1 MKKILVT
8 GSSGYIGQHLVKLL
22 KKEGYEVF
30 GIDKEKRIN
39 DYLLPKQFELH
50 DINNDWPRWY
60 NTLTDWPEKFDTVV
74 HLAAKVRVN
83 ESMEFPYEYY
93 TTNFNGTL
101 NVLDAF
107 QYDNFIFASTGAAET
122 PISPYALSKRCAE
135 DVVREYCT
143 RSKLNYTMFRFY
155 NVIGS
160 DGVPP
165 TNPDGLMYNLIKAK
179 DTGEI
184 NIFGN
189 DYNTIDGTPVR
200 DYVHVMDICRAI
212 QRAIKTPANSLEN
225 LGTGTGYTVKEI
237 ARAFFKVNGINCNVE
252 YLPRRNGD
260 AERTVLDEPSTYMIN
275 SYTLDELV
283 KV

>member
-30 GIDKEKRIN
+30 GTDKEKRTN
-39 DYLLPKQFELH
+39 DYLLPKEFQLH
-50 DINNDWPRWY
+50 DINNNWSDWY
-60 NTLTDWPEKFDTVV
+60 NSLADWPEKFDAVV

-83 ESMEFPYEYY
+83 ESMEYPYEYY
-93 TTNFNGTL
+93 DTNFNGTL
-101 NVLDAF
+101 NVLNAF
-107 QYDNFIFASTGAAET
+107 EYDNFIFASTGAAET

-135 DVVREYCT
+135 DIVREYCT
-143 RSKLNYTMFRFY
+143 RSKLDYTMFRFY

-165 TNPDGLMYNLIKAK
+165 TNPDGLMFNLIKAK
-179 DTGEI
+179 TTGEI

-212 QRAIKTPANSLEN
+212 QRAIEKPANGLEN

-237 ARAFFKVNGINCNVE
+237 ADTFLKVNDINAKIN
-252 YLPRRNGD
+252 YLPRRSGD
-260 AERTVLDEPSTYMIN
+260 AERTVLDKPSSYMIN
-275 SYTLDELV
+275 SYSLEQLV
-283 KV
+283 KI